1 MSKTVKLSQT
11 DIEKIVTNVI
21 NEQSE
26 DIADF
31 PTDVDEQ
38 SEDIA
43 DFPTDVDEQED
54 SLDFDYEIGG
64 SPDNNKKHLDI
75 FLGKGED
82 GEIYVVNAR
91 TGQVLGHKKP

>member
-31 PTDVDEQ
+31 PTNIDEFVL
-38 SEDIA
+38 SK
-43 DFPTDVDEQED
+43 QED
-54 SLDFDYEIGG
+54 SLDIDYEIGG
-64 SPDNNKKHLDI
+64 GPDNNKKHLDI

-91 TGQVLGHKKP
+91 TGEVLGHRKP

>member
-31 PTDVDEQ
+31 PTN
-38 SEDIA
+38 
-43 DFPTDVDEQED
+43 VDEQED

-64 SPDNNKKHLDI
+64 GPDNNKKHLDI

-91 TGQVLGHKKP
+91 TGQVLGHRKP

>member
-1 MSKTVKLSQT
+1 MSKTVKLSQS

-21 NEQSE
+21 SEQSD

-31 PTDVDEQ
+31 PTN
-38 SEDIA
+38 
-43 DFPTDVDEQED
+43 VDEQED

-64 SPDNNKKHLDI
+64 APDNNKKHLDI

-91 TGQVLGHKKP
+91 TGQVLGHRKP

>member
-31 PTDVDEQ
+31 PTN
-38 SEDIA
+38 
-43 DFPTDVDEQED
+43 VDEQED